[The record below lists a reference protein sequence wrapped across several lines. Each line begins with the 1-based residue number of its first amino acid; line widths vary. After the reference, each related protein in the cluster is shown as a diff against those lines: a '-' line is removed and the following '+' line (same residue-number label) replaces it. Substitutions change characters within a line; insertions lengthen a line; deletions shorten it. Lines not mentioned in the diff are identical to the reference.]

1 LITVLTLTTG
11 ASEAIQTLIDSV
23 GGPEGAGLRIWA
35 EPVGEEQSSLEIA
48 LTPGPQEADEVVE
61 TAEVPVYL
69 EPQAAVFLHDKVLDA
84 SVEGDT
90 IQFSIADQPGGGP
103 SSNQQPPPNT
113 PAT

>member
-1 LITVLTLTTG
+1 MLTLTMG

-35 EPVGEEQSSLEIA
+35 EPVGEQQSSLEIA
-48 LTPGPQEADEVVE
+48 LTPGPQESDEVVGS
-61 TAEVPVYL
+61 TDVPVYL
-69 EPQAAVFLHDKVLDA
+69 EPQAAMYLHDKVLDA

-90 IQFSIADQPGGGP
+90 IQFSITDQPGGGP
-103 SSNQQPPPNT
+103 ARNQH

>member
-1 LITVLTLTTG
+1 MLTLTMG

-35 EPVGEEQSSLEIA
+35 EPVGEQRSSLEIA
-48 LTPGPQEADEVVE
+48 LTPGPQEADEVVD
-61 TAEVPVYL
+61 AADVPVYL
-69 EPQAAVFLHDKVLDA
+69 EPQAAVYLHDKVLDA

-90 IQFSIADQPGGGP
+90 IQFSITEQPGGDP
-103 SSNQQPPPNT
+103 SSNHH